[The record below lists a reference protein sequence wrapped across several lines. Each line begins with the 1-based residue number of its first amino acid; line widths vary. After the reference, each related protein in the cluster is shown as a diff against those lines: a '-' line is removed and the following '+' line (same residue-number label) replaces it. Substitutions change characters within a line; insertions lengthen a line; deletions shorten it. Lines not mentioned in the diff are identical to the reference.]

1 MRWENGSPYVNAL
14 LTASLATASEHSMPL
29 RQSEILKYKMHVLW
43 HFDEE
48 ESATS
53 TKAYRKKAYE
63 GYNQRV

>member
-1 MRWENGSPYVNAL
+1 
-14 LTASLATASEHSMPL
+14 MPL

-48 ESATS
+48 ESATYA
-53 TKAYRKKAYE
+53 KVYRKKAYE

>member
-1 MRWENGSPYVNAL
+1 
-14 LTASLATASEHSMPL
+14 MPL

-63 GYNQRV
+63 GYNQRVQTFFGPLISVSHIYISLF